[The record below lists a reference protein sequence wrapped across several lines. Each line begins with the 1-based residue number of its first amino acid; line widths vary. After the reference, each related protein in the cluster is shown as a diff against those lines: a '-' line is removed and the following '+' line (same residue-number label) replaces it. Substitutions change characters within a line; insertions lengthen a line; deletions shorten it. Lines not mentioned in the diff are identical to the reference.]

1 MQKYLGLILDSM
13 LSVEEYLTG
22 MGAKVSTNCKA
33 FIHSYLDFRDIFTA
47 KHSMHHFMKKRESI
61 QWNAC
66 LAITGAIRGSSRDKT
81 Y

>member
-47 KHSMHHFMKKRESI
+47 KHSMHHSMK
-61 QWNAC
+61 
-66 LAITGAIRGSSRDKT
+66 
-81 Y
+81 